1 MKLLLEMQQINRAI
15 AEALT
20 AQSFDEGLVWE
31 VAPTCPHGHTST
43 DVDTGDFGEPVW
55 KEDQGWSAGSLCL
68 TCIVDSNHMKR
79 SADADVD
86 FFRARNIRETWNNDV
101 SFAPELRVQKKP
113 HDFTDPR
120 YLFPALE
127 ALRYDVEW
135 CPFENETERGWN
147 VEISNATTILGVASE
162 PTLAVALRNAFAA
175 ALGVNI

>member
-1 MKLLLEMQQINRAI
+1 MLETQQINQAI

-20 AQSFDEGLVWE
+20 WVGLDEKLAWGTEL
-31 VAPTCPHGHTST
+31 
-43 DVDTGDFGEPVW
+43 
-55 KEDQGWSAGSLCL
+55 LCE
-68 TCIVDSNHMKR
+68 CGNPFHKPCRGCSVNH
-79 SADADVD
+79 V
-86 FFRARNIRETWNNDV
+86 
-101 SFAPELRVQKKP
+101 P

-147 VEISNATTILGVASE
+147 VEISNATTIFGVASE